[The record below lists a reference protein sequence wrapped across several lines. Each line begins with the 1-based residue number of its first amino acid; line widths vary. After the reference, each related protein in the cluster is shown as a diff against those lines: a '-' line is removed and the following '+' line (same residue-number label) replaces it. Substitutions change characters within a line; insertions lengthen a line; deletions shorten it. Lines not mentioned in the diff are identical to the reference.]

1 MHFEHIFGQSAADI
15 VPLGWRTL
23 IHADD
28 LRTFVRD
35 FVETMRVRA
44 AFGGEVR
51 VLDKLG
57 SVRWLRTDAVP
68 RLDDTGAFLGY
79 TGCGVDVTEAKVSQ
93 GQQAVLIN
101 ELNHRVKNTLAT
113 VQAIAAQ
120 SLRPDRDGA
129 EAREAFESRLL
140 ALSRAHDVL
149 TQESWQ
155 TAGLR
160 EIVERAV
167 EPYGGADARRFVIN
181 GPDVRLQP
189 HNALTF
195 AMALQELATN
205 AAKYGALSA
214 PKGEV
219 SIAWRMEPAVDRA
232 RLHFQWRETGGPP
245 VLPPKRRGFG
255 SRLIE
260 RTLAEDT
267 NGHVEIS
274 YDPKGVRLELTMPL
288 LSTS

>member
-1 MHFEHIFGQSAADI
+1 M
-15 VPLGWRTL
+15 
-23 IHADD
+23 
-28 LRTFVRD
+28 
-35 FVETMRVRA
+35 
-44 AFGGEVR
+44 
-51 VLDKLG
+51 
-57 SVRWLRTDAVP
+57 
-68 RLDDTGAFLGY
+68 
-79 TGCGVDVTEAKVSQ
+79 
-93 GQQAVLIN
+93 
-101 ELNHRVKNTLAT
+101 
-113 VQAIAAQ
+113 QAIAAQ

-129 EAREAFESRLL
+129 DARQAFESRLF

-160 EIVERAV
+160 DIVERAV
-167 EPYGGADARRFVIN
+167 EPYGGADARRFVIT

-205 AAKYGALSA
+205 AAKYGALRCLGRGLDRLADGACPWTVLASTFN
-214 PKGEV
+214 GEK
-219 SIAWRMEPAVDRA
+219 P
-232 RLHFQWRETGGPP
+232 GGLL

-267 NGHVEIS
+267 NSHVEIS